1 MMQEDQKQQTTPETN
16 EATAPEV
23 VAETSTEGVIEST
36 EATNDAAQEKDISV
50 ANEEVKAVEAE
61 EDHEAPKD
69 KKLAIPDFDAL
80 SIEAALESIEK
91 HIKEF
96 EPQRIKGIVESGRS
110 RILQELNAE
119 RDATKATYLEEGGNI
134 IDFEFDQPQRKTLG
148 ILYGGYRDKLRAFY
162 TQLEAELSNN
172 LAVKTTIIEEVK
184 ALPMAE
190 GSAKDK
196 YETFKG
202 LRERWNQTGL
212 VPKADARTVWANYN
226 HHVDNFFN
234 FLRLAYDLIEKDYQN
249 NYDEKVAL
257 CQALEDKIHDG
268 AGPALFR
275 TLQQTHSKWKRIGPV
290 PREHK
295 DALWDRLKAATAK
308 VHELRDQY
316 NENLLEIN
324 ASKIAAKKVVVEKI
338 EALTAELPSKHSG
351 WQNSSKSLEVL
362 RAEFKAIGFVKSDE
376 NDSVWEAYKDAQR
389 NFNKAKNDFYKE
401 EKIRQRESLE
411 KKKAL
416 IALAESLKDSDDI
429 AGASQQLKQ
438 AQADWKNTGY
448 VPKKEGDKLWEAF
461 RAACNHFFDR
471 LKGERKAKVAQDN
484 AVVESKQKALED
496 FKKSKIGTIE
506 EAIEASEQFSAIGVL
521 TGRNRKI
528 DQDFDTL
535 LSEKVSALGL
545 EPSVLERTMFEAKVK
560 ALVEADDQDGLH
572 RQRSWIREEM
582 DKAKKELHQLE
593 NNIAFFSGAK
603 GNPLLDA
610 ALGKIEAHKARVE
623 ELTALRKLFN
633 SLLK

>member
-1 MMQEDQKQQTTPETN
+1 MMLEDQEQQNTPET
-16 EATAPEV
+16 EETATPEI
-23 VAETSTEGVIEST
+23 VAETSTDGEIEST
-36 EATNDAAQEKDISV
+36 DAAVDAAQEKNISE

-80 SIEAALESIEK
+80 SIEAVLESIEK

-119 RDATKATYLEEGGNI
+119 RDAAKATYLEEGGNI
-134 IDFEFDQPQRKTLG
+134 IDFEFNQPQRKTLG
-148 ILYGGYRDKLRAFY
+148 ILYGGYRDRLRAHY
-162 TQLEAELSNN
+162 AQLEAELSTN
-172 LAVKTTIIEEVK
+172 LAVKTAIIEEVK

-190 GSAKDK
+190 GSAKEK

-212 VPKADARTVWANYN
+212 VPKSDARTVWANYN

-257 CQALEDKIHDG
+257 CQALEDKIQDG
-268 AGPALFR
+268 ASPDLFR

-338 EALTAELPSKHSG
+338 EALTAELPTKHSG
-351 WQNSSKSLEVL
+351 WQKSSKALEAL

-376 NDSVWEAYKDAQR
+376 NDSVWETYKAAQR
-389 NFNKAKNDFYKE
+389 GFNKAKNDFYKE
-401 EKIRQRESLE
+401 EKLRQRESLE

-471 LKGERKAKVAQDN
+471 LKGERKAKTAQDN
-484 AVVESKQKALED
+484 AVVESKQKALAD
-496 FKKSKIGTIE
+496 LKKSKIGTIE

-528 DQDFDTL
+528 EQDFDTL

-610 ALGKIEAHKARVE
+610 ALGKIEAHKSRVE

>member
-1 MMQEDQKQQTTPETN
+1 MMLEDQEQQNTPET
-16 EATAPEV
+16 EETATPEI
-23 VAETSTEGVIEST
+23 VAVTSTDGEIEST
-36 EATNDAAQEKDISV
+36 DAAVDAAQEKNISE

-80 SIEAALESIEK
+80 SIEAVLESIEK

-119 RDATKATYLEEGGNI
+119 RDAAKATYLEEGGNI
-134 IDFEFDQPQRKTLG
+134 IDFEFNQPQRKTLG
-148 ILYGGYRDKLRAFY
+148 ILYGGYRDRLRAHY
-162 TQLEAELSNN
+162 AQLEAELSTN
-172 LAVKTTIIEEVK
+172 LAVKTAIIEEVK

-190 GSAKDK
+190 GSAKEK
-196 YETFKG
+196 YETFKA

-234 FLRLAYDLIEKDYQN
+234 FLRLAYDLIEKDYQY

-257 CQALEDKIHDG
+257 WQALEDNVQDG
-268 AGPALFR
+268 ASPGLFR

-316 NENLLEIN
+316 NENLVEIN
-324 ASKIAAKKVVVEKI
+324 ASKIAAKKVVAEKI
-338 EALTAELPSKHSG
+338 EALTAELPTKHSG
-351 WQNSSKSLEVL
+351 WQKSSKALEAL

-376 NDSVWEAYKDAQR
+376 NDTVWEAYKAAQR
-389 NFNKAKNDFYKE
+389 GFNKAKNEFYKE

-416 IALAESLKDSDDI
+416 ITLAESLKDSDDI

-471 LKGERKAKVAQDN
+471 LKGERKAKTAQDN
-484 AVVESKQKALED
+484 AVVESKEKALAD
-496 FKKSKIGTIE
+496 LKKAKIGTIE

-572 RQRSWIREEM
+572 RQRSWIREDM
-582 DKAKKELHQLE
+582 DKTKKELHQLE

>member
-23 VAETSTEGVIEST
+23 VAETTTEGVIEST

>member
-1 MMQEDQKQQTTPETN
+1 MMLEDQEQQNTPET
-16 EATAPEV
+16 EETATPEL
-23 VAETSTEGVIEST
+23 VAETSTDGEIEST
-36 EATNDAAQEKDISV
+36 DAAVDAAQEKNISE

-80 SIEAALESIEK
+80 SIEAVLESIEK

-119 RDATKATYLEEGGNI
+119 RDAAKATYLEEGGNI
-134 IDFEFDQPQRKTLG
+134 IDFEFNQPQRKTLG
-148 ILYGGYRDKLRAFY
+148 ILYGGYRDRLRAHY
-162 TQLEAELSNN
+162 AQLEAELSTN
-172 LAVKTTIIEEVK
+172 LAVKTAIIEEVK

-190 GSAKDK
+190 GSAKEK

-212 VPKADARTVWANYN
+212 VPKSDARTVWANYN

-257 CQALEDKIHDG
+257 CQALEDKIQDG
-268 AGPALFR
+268 ANPDLFR

-338 EALTAELPSKHSG
+338 EALTAELPTKHSG
-351 WQNSSKSLEVL
+351 WQKSSKALEAL
-362 RAEFKAIGFVKSDE
+362 RAEFKEIGFVKSDE
-376 NDSVWEAYKDAQR
+376 NDTVWEAYKAAQR
-389 NFNKAKNDFYKE
+389 GFNKAKNDFYKE
-401 EKIRQRESLE
+401 EKLRQRESLE

-484 AVVESKQKALED
+484 AVVESKQKAIED
-496 FKKSKIGTIE
+496 LKKAKIGTIE

-528 DQDFDTL
+528 DQEFDTL

>member
-1 MMQEDQKQQTTPETN
+1 MMQEDQEQQTTPETN
-16 EATAPEV
+16 ENAVPEV
-23 VAETSTEGVIEST
+23 VAETSTEGEIEST

-91 HIKEF
+91 HIKEY

-119 RDATKATYLEEGGNI
+119 RDAAKATYLEEGGNI

-148 ILYGGYRDKLRAFY
+148 ILYGGYRDRLRAHY
-162 TQLEAELSNN
+162 TQLEAELSTN
-172 LAVKTTIIEEVK
+172 LAVKTAIIEEVK

-212 VPKADARTVWANYN
+212 VPKSDARTVWANYN

-324 ASKIAAKKVVVEKI
+324 ASKIAAKKVVVENI
-338 EALTAELPSKHSG
+338 EALTAELPTKHSG
-351 WQNSSKSLEVL
+351 WQKSSKVLEAL
-362 RAEFKAIGFVKSDE
+362 RAEFKEIGFVKSDE
-376 NDSVWEAYKDAQR
+376 NDTVWEAYKAAQR
-389 NFNKAKNDFYKE
+389 GFNKAKNDFYKE
-401 EKIRQRESLE
+401 EKLRQRESLE

-471 LKGERKAKVAQDN
+471 LKGERKAKTAQDN
-484 AVVESKQKALED
+484 AVVESKQKALAD
-496 FKKSKIGTIE
+496 LKKSKIGTIE

-528 DQDFDTL
+528 EQDFDTL

-610 ALGKIEAHKARVE
+610 ALGKIEAHKSRVE

>member
-1 MMQEDQKQQTTPETN
+1 MMHEDQEQQTTPESN
-16 EATAPEV
+16 ETPSPEI
-23 VAETSTEGVIEST
+23 VAEMTTET
-36 EATNDAAQEKDISV
+36 EIAEISNEET
-50 ANEEVKAVEAE
+50 AGENEEVKAVEAE

-69 KKLAIPDFDAL
+69 KKLAIPDFDVL
-80 SIEAALESIEK
+80 SIAASLESIEK
-91 HIKEF
+91 HIKEY

-110 RILQELNAE
+110 RILQELNAD
-119 RDATKATYLEEGGNI
+119 RDAAKATYLEEGGNI

-148 ILYGGYRDKLRAFY
+148 ILYGGYRDKLRSHYA
-162 TQLEAELSNN
+162 QLEVELSNN
-172 LAVKTTIIEEVK
+172 LAVKMAIIEEVK

-196 YETFKG
+196 YDTFKG

-257 CQALEDKIHDG
+257 CQALEDNIQNG
-268 AGPALFR
+268 ASPALFR

-290 PREHK
+290 PRENK
-295 DALWDRLKAATAK
+295 DALWERLKAATAK

-316 NENLLEIN
+316 NENLQEIN
-324 ASKIAAKKVVVEKI
+324 ASKIAAKKVVVENIK
-338 EALTAELPSKHSG
+338 ALTAELPSKHSG
-351 WQNSSKSLEVL
+351 WQKASKALEAL
-362 RAEFKAIGFVKSDE
+362 RAEFKAIGFVKSEE
-376 NDSVWEAYKDAQR
+376 NDSVWEAYKAAQR
-389 NFNKAKNDFYKE
+389 GFNQTKNDFYKE
-401 EKIRQRESLE
+401 EKTRQRESLS

-416 IALAESLKDSDDI
+416 VALAESLKDSDDI
-429 AGASQQLKQ
+429 AGAAQQLKQ
-438 AQADWKNTGY
+438 AQADWKTSGY

-471 LKGERKAKVAQDN
+471 LKGERKAKTAQDN
-484 AVVESKQKALED
+484 AVVESKQKALAEL
-496 FKKSKIGTIE
+496 KNTKIGSVE
-506 EAIEASEQFSAIGVL
+506 EVISASEAYSAIGVL
-521 TGRNRKI
+521 TGRNKKLE
-528 DQDFDTL
+528 DDFDKI
-535 LSEKVSALGL
+535 LSEKVRDLGL

-560 ALVEADDQDGLH
+560 ALVESDDQDGLH
-572 RQRSWIREEM
+572 RQRAWIREEM

-610 ALGKIEAHKARVE
+610 ALAKIEAHKTRVD
-623 ELTALRKLFN
+623 ELTVLRKLFN

>member
-1 MMQEDQKQQTTPETN
+1 MMLEDQEQQNTPET
-16 EATAPEV
+16 EETATPEI
-23 VAETSTEGVIEST
+23 VAVTSTDGEIEST
-36 EATNDAAQEKDISV
+36 DAAVDAAQEKNISE

-80 SIEAALESIEK
+80 SIEAVLESIEK

-119 RDATKATYLEEGGNI
+119 RDAAKATYLEEGGNI
-134 IDFEFDQPQRKTLG
+134 IDFEFNQPQRKTLG
-148 ILYGGYRDKLRAFY
+148 ILYGGYRDRLRAHY
-162 TQLEAELSNN
+162 AQLEAELSTN
-172 LAVKTTIIEEVK
+172 LAVKTAIIEEVK

-190 GSAKDK
+190 GSAKEK
-196 YETFKG
+196 YETFKA

-257 CQALEDKIHDG
+257 CQALEDNVQDG
-268 AGPALFR
+268 ASPGLFR

-316 NENLLEIN
+316 NENLVEIN
-324 ASKIAAKKVVVEKI
+324 ASKIAAKKVVAEKI
-338 EALTAELPSKHSG
+338 EALTAELPTKHSG
-351 WQNSSKSLEVL
+351 WQKSSKALEAL

-376 NDSVWEAYKDAQR
+376 NDTVWEAYKAAQR
-389 NFNKAKNDFYKE
+389 GFNKAKNEFYKE

-416 IALAESLKDSDDI
+416 ITLAESLKDSDDI

-471 LKGERKAKVAQDN
+471 LKGERKAKTAQDN
-484 AVVESKQKALED
+484 AVVESKQKALAD
-496 FKKSKIGTIE
+496 LKKAKIGTIE

-535 LSEKVSALGL
+535 LSEKVRALGL

-572 RQRSWIREEM
+572 RQRSWIREDM
-582 DKAKKELHQLE
+582 DKTKKELHQLE

>member
-1 MMQEDQKQQTTPETN
+1 MMLEDQEQQNTPET
-16 EATAPEV
+16 EETATPEI
-23 VAETSTEGVIEST
+23 VAETSTDGEIEST
-36 EATNDAAQEKDISV
+36 DAAVDAAQEKNISE

-80 SIEAALESIEK
+80 SIEAVLESIEK

-119 RDATKATYLEEGGNI
+119 RDAAKATYLEEGGNI
-134 IDFEFDQPQRKTLG
+134 IDFEFNQPQRKTLG
-148 ILYGGYRDKLRAFY
+148 ILYGGYRDRLRAHY
-162 TQLEAELSNN
+162 AQLEAELSTN
-172 LAVKTTIIEEVK
+172 LAVKTAIIEEVK

-190 GSAKDK
+190 GSAKEK

-212 VPKADARTVWANYN
+212 VPKSDARTVWANYN

-257 CQALEDKIHDG
+257 CQALEDKIQDG
-268 AGPALFR
+268 ASPDLFR

-338 EALTAELPSKHSG
+338 EALTAELPTKHSG
-351 WQNSSKSLEVL
+351 WQKSSKALEAL
-362 RAEFKAIGFVKSDE
+362 RAEFKEIGFVKSDE
-376 NDSVWEAYKDAQR
+376 NDTVWEAYKAAQR
-389 NFNKAKNDFYKE
+389 GFNKAKNDFYKE
-401 EKIRQRESLE
+401 EKLRQRESLE

-484 AVVESKQKALED
+484 AVVESKQKAIED
-496 FKKSKIGTIE
+496 LKKAKIGTIE

-545 EPSVLERTMFEAKVK
+545 EPSILERTMFEAKVK

>member
-1 MMQEDQKQQTTPETN
+1 MMLEDQEQQNTPET
-16 EATAPEV
+16 EETATPEI
-23 VAETSTEGVIEST
+23 VAETSTDGEIEST
-36 EATNDAAQEKDISV
+36 DAAVDAAQEKNISE

-80 SIEAALESIEK
+80 SIEAVLESIEK

-119 RDATKATYLEEGGNI
+119 RDAAKATYLEEGGNI
-134 IDFEFDQPQRKTLG
+134 IDFEFNQPQRKTLG
-148 ILYGGYRDKLRAFY
+148 ILYGGYRDRLRAHY
-162 TQLEAELSNN
+162 AQLEAELSTN
-172 LAVKTTIIEEVK
+172 LAVKTAIIEEVK

-190 GSAKDK
+190 GSAKEK

-212 VPKADARTVWANYN
+212 VPKSDARTVWANYN

-257 CQALEDKIHDG
+257 CQALEDKIQDG
-268 AGPALFR
+268 ASPDLFR

-338 EALTAELPSKHSG
+338 EALTAELPTKHSG
-351 WQNSSKSLEVL
+351 WQKSSKALEAL
-362 RAEFKAIGFVKSDE
+362 RAEFKEIGFVKSDE
-376 NDSVWEAYKDAQR
+376 NDTVWEAYKAAQR
-389 NFNKAKNDFYKE
+389 GFNKAKNDFYKE
-401 EKIRQRESLE
+401 EKLRQRESLE

-484 AVVESKQKALED
+484 AVVESKQKAIED
-496 FKKSKIGTIE
+496 LKKAKIGTIE

-528 DQDFDTL
+528 DQEFDTL

>member
-69 KKLAIPDFDAL
+69 KKLAIPDFDSL
-80 SIEAALESIEK
+80 SIDAALESIEK

>member
-1 MMQEDQKQQTTPETN
+1 MMLEDQEQQNTPET
-16 EATAPEV
+16 EETATPEI
-23 VAETSTEGVIEST
+23 VAETSTDGEIEST
-36 EATNDAAQEKDISV
+36 DAAVDAAQEKNISE

-80 SIEAALESIEK
+80 SIEAVLESIEK

-119 RDATKATYLEEGGNI
+119 RDAAKATYLEEGGNI
-134 IDFEFDQPQRKTLG
+134 IDFEFNQPQRKTLG
-148 ILYGGYRDKLRAFY
+148 ILYGGYRDRLRAHY
-162 TQLEAELSNN
+162 AQLEAELSTN
-172 LAVKTTIIEEVK
+172 LAVKTAIIEEVK

-190 GSAKDK
+190 GSAKEK

-212 VPKADARTVWANYN
+212 VPKSDARTVWANYN

-257 CQALEDKIHDG
+257 CQALEDKIQDG
-268 AGPALFR
+268 ASPDLFR

-338 EALTAELPSKHSG
+338 EALTAELPTKHSG
-351 WQNSSKSLEVL
+351 WQKSSKALEAL
-362 RAEFKAIGFVKSDE
+362 RAEFKEIGFVKSDE
-376 NDSVWEAYKDAQR
+376 NDTVWEAYKAAQR
-389 NFNKAKNDFYKE
+389 GFNKAKNDFYKE
-401 EKIRQRESLE
+401 EKLRQRESLE

-471 LKGERKAKVAQDN
+471 LKGERKAKTAQDN
-484 AVVESKQKALED
+484 AVVESKQKALAD
-496 FKKSKIGTIE
+496 LKKSKIGTIE

-528 DQDFDTL
+528 EQDFDTL

>member
-1 MMQEDQKQQTTPETN
+1 MMLEDQEQQNTPET
-16 EATAPEV
+16 EETATPEI
-23 VAETSTEGVIEST
+23 VAETSTDGEIEST
-36 EATNDAAQEKDISV
+36 DAAVDAAQEKNISE

-80 SIEAALESIEK
+80 SIEAVLESIEK

-119 RDATKATYLEEGGNI
+119 RDAAKATYLEEGGNI
-134 IDFEFDQPQRKTLG
+134 IDFEFNQPQRKTLD
-148 ILYGGYRDKLRAFY
+148 ILYGGYRDRLRAHY
-162 TQLEAELSNN
+162 AQLEAELSTN
-172 LAVKTTIIEEVK
+172 LAVKTAIIEEVK

-190 GSAKDK
+190 GSAKEK

-212 VPKADARTVWANYN
+212 VPKSDARTVWANYN

-257 CQALEDKIHDG
+257 CQALEDKIQDG
-268 AGPALFR
+268 ASPDLFR

-338 EALTAELPSKHSG
+338 EALTAELPTKHSG
-351 WQNSSKSLEVL
+351 WQKSSKALEAL
-362 RAEFKAIGFVKSDE
+362 RAEFKEIGFVKSDE
-376 NDSVWEAYKDAQR
+376 NDTVWEAYKAAQR
-389 NFNKAKNDFYKE
+389 GFNKAKNDFYKE
-401 EKIRQRESLE
+401 EKLRQRESLE

-484 AVVESKQKALED
+484 AVVESKQKAIED
-496 FKKSKIGTIE
+496 LKKAKIGTIE

-528 DQDFDTL
+528 DQEFDTL

>member
-1 MMQEDQKQQTTPETN
+1 MLEDQEQQNTPET
-16 EATAPEV
+16 EETATPEI
-23 VAETSTEGVIEST
+23 VAVTSTDGEIEST
-36 EATNDAAQEKDISV
+36 DAAVDAAQEKNISE

-80 SIEAALESIEK
+80 SIEAVLESIEK

-119 RDATKATYLEEGGNI
+119 RDAAKATYLEEGGNI
-134 IDFEFDQPQRKTLG
+134 IDFEFNQPQRKTLG
-148 ILYGGYRDKLRAFY
+148 ILYGGYRDRLRAHY
-162 TQLEAELSNN
+162 AQLEAELSTN
-172 LAVKTTIIEEVK
+172 LAVKTAIIEEVK

-190 GSAKDK
+190 GSAKEK
-196 YETFKG
+196 YETFKA

-257 CQALEDKIHDG
+257 CQALEDNIQDG
-268 AGPALFR
+268 ASPGLFR

-316 NENLLEIN
+316 NENLVEIN
-324 ASKIAAKKVVVEKI
+324 ASKIAAKKVVAEKI
-338 EALTAELPSKHSG
+338 EALTAELPTKHSG
-351 WQNSSKSLEVL
+351 WQKSSKALEAL

-376 NDSVWEAYKDAQR
+376 NDNVWEAYKAAQR
-389 NFNKAKNDFYKE
+389 GFNKAKNEFYKE

-416 IALAESLKDSDDI
+416 ITLAESLKDSDDI

-471 LKGERKAKVAQDN
+471 LKGERKAKTAQDN
-484 AVVESKQKALED
+484 AVVESKQKALAD
-496 FKKSKIGTIE
+496 LKKAKIGTIE

-572 RQRSWIREEM
+572 RQRSWIREDM
-582 DKAKKELHQLE
+582 DKTKKELHQLE

-610 ALGKIEAHKARVE
+610 ALDKIEAHKARVE

>member
-1 MMQEDQKQQTTPETN
+1 MMLEDQEQQNTPET
-16 EATAPEV
+16 EETATPEI
-23 VAETSTEGVIEST
+23 VAETSTDGEIEST
-36 EATNDAAQEKDISV
+36 DAAVDAAQEKNISE

-80 SIEAALESIEK
+80 SIEAVLESIEK

-119 RDATKATYLEEGGNI
+119 RDAAKATYLEEGGNI
-134 IDFEFDQPQRKTLG
+134 IDFEFNQPQRKTLG
-148 ILYGGYRDKLRAFY
+148 ILYGGYRDRLRAHY
-162 TQLEAELSNN
+162 AQLEAELSTN
-172 LAVKTTIIEEVK
+172 LAVKTAIIEEVK

-190 GSAKDK
+190 GSAKEK

-212 VPKADARTVWANYN
+212 VPKSDARTVWANYN

-257 CQALEDKIHDG
+257 CQALEDKIQDG
-268 AGPALFR
+268 ASPDLFR

-338 EALTAELPSKHSG
+338 EALTAELPTKHSG
-351 WQNSSKSLEVL
+351 WQKSSKALEAL
-362 RAEFKAIGFVKSDE
+362 RAEFKEIGFVKSDE
-376 NDSVWEAYKDAQR
+376 NDTVWEAYKAAQR
-389 NFNKAKNDFYKE
+389 GFNKAKNDFYKE
-401 EKIRQRESLE
+401 EKLRQRESLE

-484 AVVESKQKALED
+484 AVVESKQKAIED
-496 FKKSKIGTIE
+496 LKKAKIGTIE

-528 DQDFDTL
+528 DQEFDTL

-560 ALVEADDQDGLH
+560 ALVEAEDQDGLR

-610 ALGKIEAHKARVE
+610 ASGKIEAHKARVE

>member
-1 MMQEDQKQQTTPETN
+1 MMQEDQEQQTTPETN
-16 EATAPEV
+16 ENAVPEV
-23 VAETSTEGVIEST
+23 VAETSTEGEIEST

-96 EPQRIKGIVESGRS
+96 EPHRIKGIVESGRS

-148 ILYGGYRDKLRAFY
+148 ILYGGYRDRLRAFY

-172 LAVKTTIIEEVK
+172 LAVKTAIIEEVK

-190 GSAKDK
+190 GSAKEK

-376 NDSVWEAYKDAQR
+376 NDSVWEAYKEAQR
-389 NFNKAKNDFYKE
+389 NFNKSKNDFYKE

-528 DQDFDTL
+528 DQEFDTL

-545 EPSVLERTMFEAKVK
+545 EPSILERTMFEAKVK

>member
-1 MMQEDQKQQTTPETN
+1 MMLEDQEQQNTPET
-16 EATAPEV
+16 EETATPEI
-23 VAETSTEGVIEST
+23 VAVTSTDGEIEST
-36 EATNDAAQEKDISV
+36 DAAVDAAQEKNISE

-80 SIEAALESIEK
+80 SIEAVLESIEK

-119 RDATKATYLEEGGNI
+119 RDAAKATYLEEGGNI
-134 IDFEFDQPQRKTLG
+134 IDFEFNQPQRKTLG
-148 ILYGGYRDKLRAFY
+148 ILYGGYRDRLRAHY
-162 TQLEAELSNN
+162 AQLEAELSTN
-172 LAVKTTIIEEVK
+172 LAVKTAIIEEVK

-190 GSAKDK
+190 GSAKEK
-196 YETFKG
+196 YETFKA

-257 CQALEDKIHDG
+257 CQALEDNIQDG
-268 AGPALFR
+268 ASPGLFR

-316 NENLLEIN
+316 NENLVEIN
-324 ASKIAAKKVVVEKI
+324 ASKIAAKKVVAEKI
-338 EALTAELPSKHSG
+338 EALTAELPTKHSG
-351 WQNSSKSLEVL
+351 WQKSSKALEAL

-376 NDSVWEAYKDAQR
+376 NDNVWEAYKAAQR
-389 NFNKAKNDFYKE
+389 GFNKAKNEFYKE

-416 IALAESLKDSDDI
+416 ITLAESLKDSDDI

-471 LKGERKAKVAQDN
+471 LKGERKAKTAQDN
-484 AVVESKQKALED
+484 AVVESKQKALAD
-496 FKKSKIGTIE
+496 LKKAKIGTIE

-582 DKAKKELHQLE
+582 DKTKKELHQLE

-610 ALGKIEAHKARVE
+610 ALDKIEAHKARVE

>member
-1 MMQEDQKQQTTPETN
+1 MMLEDQEQQNTPET
-16 EATAPEV
+16 EETATPEI
-23 VAETSTEGVIEST
+23 VAVTSTDGEIEST
-36 EATNDAAQEKDISV
+36 DAAVDAAQEKNISE

-69 KKLAIPDFDAL
+69 KKLAIPDFDSL

-119 RDATKATYLEEGGNI
+119 RDAAKATYLEEGGNI

-148 ILYGGYRDKLRAFY
+148 ILYGGYRDRLRAHY
-162 TQLEAELSNN
+162 AQLEAELSTN
-172 LAVKTTIIEEVK
+172 LAVKTAIIEEVK

-190 GSAKDK
+190 GSAKEK
-196 YETFKG
+196 YETFKA

-257 CQALEDKIHDG
+257 CQALEDNIQDG
-268 AGPALFR
+268 ASPGLFR

-308 VHELRDQY
+308 VHGLRDQY
-316 NENLLEIN
+316 NENLVEIN
-324 ASKIAAKKVVVEKI
+324 ASKIAAKKVVAEKI
-338 EALTAELPSKHSG
+338 EALTAELPTKHSG
-351 WQNSSKSLEVL
+351 WQKSSKALEAL

-376 NDSVWEAYKDAQR
+376 NDNVWEAYKAAQR
-389 NFNKAKNDFYKE
+389 GFNKAKNEFYKE

-411 KKKAL
+411 KQKAL
-416 IALAESLKDSDDI
+416 ITLARSLKDSDDL

-471 LKGERKAKVAQDN
+471 LKGERKAKTAQDN
-484 AVVESKQKALED
+484 AVVESKQKALAD
-496 FKKSKIGTIE
+496 LKKAKIGTIE

-582 DKAKKELHQLE
+582 DKTKKELHQLE

-610 ALGKIEAHKARVE
+610 ALDKIEAHKARVE

>member
-1 MMQEDQKQQTTPETN
+1 MMLEDQEQQNTPET
-16 EATAPEV
+16 EETATPEL
-23 VAETSTEGVIEST
+23 VAETSTDGEIEST
-36 EATNDAAQEKDISV
+36 DAAVDAAQEKNISE

-80 SIEAALESIEK
+80 SIEAVLESIEK

-119 RDATKATYLEEGGNI
+119 RDAAKATYLEEGGNI
-134 IDFEFDQPQRKTLG
+134 IDFEFNQPQRKTLG
-148 ILYGGYRDKLRAFY
+148 ILYGGYRDRLRAHY
-162 TQLEAELSNN
+162 AQLEAELSTN
-172 LAVKTTIIEEVK
+172 LAVKMAIIEEVK

-196 YETFKG
+196 YDTFKG

-257 CQALEDKIHDG
+257 CQALEDNIQNG
-268 AGPALFR
+268 ASPALFR

-290 PREHK
+290 PRENK
-295 DALWDRLKAATAK
+295 DALWERLKAATAK

-316 NENLLEIN
+316 NENLQEIN

-338 EALTAELPSKHSG
+338 KALTAELPSKHSG
-351 WQNSSKSLEVL
+351 WQKASKALEAL
-362 RAEFKAIGFVKSDE
+362 RAEFKAIGFVKSEE
-376 NDSVWEAYKDAQR
+376 NDSVWEAYKAAQR
-389 NFNKAKNDFYKE
+389 GFNQTKNDFYKE
-401 EKIRQRESLE
+401 EKTRQRESLS

-416 IALAESLKDSDDI
+416 VALAESLKDSDDI
-429 AGASQQLKQ
+429 AGAAQQLKQ
-438 AQADWKNTGY
+438 AQEDWKTSGY

-471 LKGERKAKVAQDN
+471 LKGERKAKTAQDN
-484 AVVESKQKALED
+484 AVVESKQKALAEL
-496 FKKSKIGTIE
+496 KNTKIGSVE
-506 EAIEASEQFSAIGVL
+506 EAISASEAYSAIGVL
-521 TGRNRKI
+521 TGRNKKLE
-528 DQDFDTL
+528 DDFDKI
-535 LSEKVSALGL
+535 LSEKVRDLGL

-560 ALVEADDQDGLH
+560 ALVESDDQDGLH
-572 RQRSWIREEM
+572 RQRAWIREEM

-610 ALGKIEAHKARVE
+610 ALAKIEAHKTRVD
-623 ELTALRKLFN
+623 ELTVLRKLFN

>member
-1 MMQEDQKQQTTPETN
+1 MMLEDQEQQNTPET
-16 EATAPEV
+16 EETATPEI
-23 VAETSTEGVIEST
+23 VAVTSTDGEIEST
-36 EATNDAAQEKDISV
+36 DAAVDAAQEKNISE

-69 KKLAIPDFDAL
+69 KKLAIPDFDSL

-119 RDATKATYLEEGGNI
+119 RDAAKATYLEEGGNI

-148 ILYGGYRDKLRAFY
+148 ILYGGYRDRLRAHY
-162 TQLEAELSNN
+162 TQLEAELSTN
-172 LAVKTTIIEEVK
+172 LAVKTAIIEEVK

-190 GSAKDK
+190 GSAKEK
-196 YETFKG
+196 YETFKA

-257 CQALEDKIHDG
+257 CQALEDKTQEG
-268 AGPALFR
+268 ASPGLFR

-324 ASKIAAKKVVVEKI
+324 ATKIAAKRVVVEKI
-338 EALTAELPSKHSG
+338 EALTSELPVKHSG
-351 WQNSSKSLEVL
+351 WQKSSKALEAL

-376 NDSVWEAYKDAQR
+376 NDTVWEAYKAAQR
-389 NFNKAKNDFYKE
+389 GFNKAKNDFYKE

-471 LKGERKAKVAQDN
+471 LKGERKAKTAQDN
-484 AVVESKQKALED
+484 AVVESKQKALAD
-496 FKKSKIGTIE
+496 LKKAKIGTIE

-582 DKAKKELHQLE
+582 DKTKKELHQLE

-610 ALGKIEAHKARVE
+610 ALDKIEAHKARVE

>member
-1 MMQEDQKQQTTPETN
+1 MMQEDQEQQTSPELNETPSPETN
-16 EATAPEV
+16 TEA
-23 VAETSTEGVIEST
+23 VAETKIGPT
-36 EATNDAAQEKDISV
+36 EATLSEASEEE
-50 ANEEVKAVEAE
+50 NEEVKAVEAE

-119 RDATKATYLEEGGNI
+119 RDAAKATYLEEGGNI

-148 ILYGGYRDKLRAFY
+148 ILYGGYRDRLRSHYA
-162 TQLEAELSNN
+162 QLEAELSNN
-172 LAVKTTIIEEVK
+172 LAVKMAIIEEVK
-184 ALPMAE
+184 ALPMVE

-257 CQALEDKIHDG
+257 CQALEDKIQDG
-268 AGPALFR
+268 ASTGLFR
-275 TLQQTHSKWKRIGPV
+275 TLQQTHSRWKRIGPV

-338 EALTAELPSKHSG
+338 EALTAELPTKHSG
-351 WQNSSKSLEVL
+351 WQKASKALEAL
-362 RAEFKAIGFVKSDE
+362 RAEFKAIGFVKSED
-376 NDSVWEAYKDAQR
+376 NHSVWEAYKVAQR
-389 NFNKAKNDFYKE
+389 NFNHTKNEFYKE

-429 AGASQQLKQ
+429 VGASQQLKK
-438 AQADWKNTGY
+438 AQSDWKNTGF

-471 LKGERKAKVAQDN
+471 LKGERKAKAAQDN
-484 AVVESKQKALED
+484 AVVDAKQKALED
-496 FKKSKIGTIE
+496 LEKAEIGTIE
-506 EAIEASEQFSAIGVL
+506 EAVAASEQFSAFGVL
-521 TGRNRKI
+521 TGRNKKI
-528 DQDFDTL
+528 DEDFEAL

-623 ELTALRKLFN
+623 ELTVLRKLFN

>member
-1 MMQEDQKQQTTPETN
+1 MMLEDQEQQNTPETD
-16 EATAPEV
+16 ETAAPEA
-23 VAETSTEGVIEST
+23 VAEASTDGEIEST
-36 EATNDAAQEKDISV
+36 DTAVDAAQEKNNSEV
-50 ANEEVKAVEAE
+50 NEEVKAVEAE

-69 KKLAIPDFDAL
+69 KKLAIPDFDSL

-91 HIKEF
+91 HIKEY

-119 RDATKATYLEEGGNI
+119 RDAAKATYLEEGGNI

-148 ILYGGYRDKLRAFY
+148 ILYGGYRDRLRAHY
-162 TQLEAELSNN
+162 TQLEAELSTN
-172 LAVKTTIIEEVK
+172 LAVKTAIIEEVK

-190 GSAKDK
+190 GSAKEK
-196 YETFKG
+196 YETFKA
-202 LRERWNQTGL
+202 LRERWNHTGL

-257 CQALEDKIHDG
+257 CQALEDKTLDG
-268 AGPALFR
+268 ASPGLFR

-324 ASKIAAKKVVVEKI
+324 ATKIAAKRVVVEKI
-338 EALTAELPSKHSG
+338 EALTSELPVKHSG
-351 WQNSSKSLEVL
+351 WQKSSKALEVL

-376 NDSVWEAYKDAQR
+376 NDTVWEAYKAAQR
-389 NFNKAKNDFYKE
+389 GFNKAKNDFYKE

-471 LKGERKAKVAQDN
+471 LKGERKAKTAQDN
-484 AVVESKQKALED
+484 AVVESKQKALAD
-496 FKKSKIGTIE
+496 LKKAKIGTIE

>member
-1 MMQEDQKQQTTPETN
+1 MMHEDQEQQTTPESN
-16 EATAPEV
+16 ETPSPEI
-23 VAETSTEGVIEST
+23 VAETTTET
-36 EATNDAAQEKDISV
+36 EIAETSNEETAGE
-50 ANEEVKAVEAE
+50 NEEVKAVEAE

-69 KKLAIPDFDAL
+69 KKLAIPDFDVL
-80 SIEAALESIEK
+80 SIEASLESIEK
-91 HIKEF
+91 HIKEY

-110 RILQELNAE
+110 RILQELNAD
-119 RDATKATYLEEGGNI
+119 RDAAKATYLEEGGNI

-148 ILYGGYRDKLRAFY
+148 ILYGGYRDKLRSHYA
-162 TQLEAELSNN
+162 QLEVELSNN
-172 LAVKTTIIEEVK
+172 LAVKMAIIEEVK

-196 YETFKG
+196 YDTFKG

-257 CQALEDKIHDG
+257 CQALEDNIQNG
-268 AGPALFR
+268 ASPALFR

-290 PREHK
+290 PRENK
-295 DALWDRLKAATAK
+295 DALWERLKAATAK

-316 NENLLEIN
+316 NENLQEIN

-338 EALTAELPSKHSG
+338 KALTAELPSKHSG
-351 WQNSSKSLEVL
+351 WQKASKALEAL
-362 RAEFKAIGFVKSDE
+362 RAEFKAIGFVKSEE
-376 NDSVWEAYKDAQR
+376 NDSVWEAYKAAQR
-389 NFNKAKNDFYKE
+389 GFNQTKNDFYKE
-401 EKIRQRESLE
+401 EKTRQRESLS

-416 IALAESLKDSDDI
+416 VALAESLKDSDDI
-429 AGASQQLKQ
+429 AGAAQQIKQ
-438 AQADWKNTGY
+438 AQADWKTSGY
-448 VPKKEGDKLWEAF
+448 VQKKEGDKLWEAF

-471 LKGERKAKVAQDN
+471 LKGERKAKTAQDN
-484 AVVESKQKALED
+484 AVVESKQKALAEL
-496 FKKSKIGTIE
+496 KNTKIGSVE
-506 EAIEASEQFSAIGVL
+506 EAISASEAYSAIGVL
-521 TGRNRKI
+521 TGRNKKLE
-528 DQDFDTL
+528 DDFDKI
-535 LSEKVSALGL
+535 LSEKVRDLGL

-560 ALVEADDQDGLH
+560 ALVESDDQDGLH
-572 RQRSWIREEM
+572 RQRAWIREEM

-610 ALGKIEAHKARVE
+610 ALAKIEAHKTRVD
-623 ELTALRKLFN
+623 ELTMLRKLFN

>member
-1 MMQEDQKQQTTPETN
+1 MMLEDQEQQNTPET
-16 EATAPEV
+16 EETATPEI
-23 VAETSTEGVIEST
+23 VAETSTDGEIEST
-36 EATNDAAQEKDISV
+36 DAAVDAAQEKNISE

-80 SIEAALESIEK
+80 SIEAVLESIEK

-119 RDATKATYLEEGGNI
+119 RDAAKATYLEEGGNI
-134 IDFEFDQPQRKTLG
+134 IDFEFNQPQRKTLG
-148 ILYGGYRDKLRAFY
+148 ILYGGYRDRLRAHY
-162 TQLEAELSNN
+162 AQLEAELSTN
-172 LAVKTTIIEEVK
+172 LAVKTAIIEEVK

-190 GSAKDK
+190 GSAKEK

-212 VPKADARTVWANYN
+212 VPKSDARTVWANYN

-257 CQALEDKIHDG
+257 CQALEDKIQDG
-268 AGPALFR
+268 ASPDLFR

-338 EALTAELPSKHSG
+338 EALTAELPTKHSG
-351 WQNSSKSLEVL
+351 WQKSSKALEAL
-362 RAEFKAIGFVKSDE
+362 RAEFKEIGFVKSDE
-376 NDSVWEAYKDAQR
+376 NDTVWEAYKAAQR
-389 NFNKAKNDFYKE
+389 GFNKAKNDFYKE
-401 EKIRQRESLE
+401 EKLRQRESLE

-471 LKGERKAKVAQDN
+471 LKGERKAKTAQDN
-484 AVVESKQKALED
+484 AVVESKQKALAD
-496 FKKSKIGTIE
+496 LKKSKIGTIE

-528 DQDFDTL
+528 EQDFDTL

-610 ALGKIEAHKARVE
+610 ALGKIEAHKSRVE

>member
-1 MMQEDQKQQTTPETN
+1 MMLEDQEQQNTPET
-16 EATAPEV
+16 EETATPEI
-23 VAETSTEGVIEST
+23 VAETSTDGEIEST
-36 EATNDAAQEKDISV
+36 DAAVDAAQEQNISE

-80 SIEAALESIEK
+80 SIEAVLESIEK

-119 RDATKATYLEEGGNI
+119 RDAAKATYLEEGGNI
-134 IDFEFDQPQRKTLG
+134 IDFEFNQPQRKTLG
-148 ILYGGYRDKLRAFY
+148 ILYGGYRDRLRAHY
-162 TQLEAELSNN
+162 AQLEAELSTN
-172 LAVKTTIIEEVK
+172 LAVKTAIIEEVK

-190 GSAKDK
+190 GSAKEK

-212 VPKADARTVWANYN
+212 VPKSDARTVWANYN

-257 CQALEDKIHDG
+257 CQALEDKIQDG
-268 AGPALFR
+268 ASPDLFR

-338 EALTAELPSKHSG
+338 EALTAELPTKHSG
-351 WQNSSKSLEVL
+351 WQKSSKALEAL
-362 RAEFKAIGFVKSDE
+362 RAEFKEIGFVKSDE
-376 NDSVWEAYKDAQR
+376 NDTVWEAYKAAQR
-389 NFNKAKNDFYKE
+389 GFNKAKNDFYKE
-401 EKIRQRESLE
+401 EKLRQRESLE

-484 AVVESKQKALED
+484 AVVESKQKAIED
-496 FKKSKIGTIE
+496 LKKAKIGTIE

-528 DQDFDTL
+528 DQEFDTL

-545 EPSVLERTMFEAKVK
+545 EPSVLERTMFEVKVK

>member
-1 MMQEDQKQQTTPETN
+1 MQEDQEQQITPEVNETATPEVILENDETTPSEHN
-16 EATAPEV
+16 E
-23 VAETSTEGVIEST
+23 
-36 EATNDAAQEKDISV
+36 NDAPLASKEEASEK
-50 ANEEVKAVEAE
+50 NEEVKAVEAE

-80 SIEAALESIEK
+80 DIDAALQSIEK
-91 HIKEF
+91 HINEY
-96 EPQRIKGIVESGRS
+96 ESQRIKGIVESGRS

-119 RDATKATYLEEGGNI
+119 RDAAKAKYLEEGGNI
-134 IDFEFDQPQRKTLG
+134 IDFEFDQPQRKLLG
-148 ILYGGYRDKLRAFY
+148 TLYGGYRDKLRAHY
-162 TQLEAELSNN
+162 IQLEAELSQN
-172 LAVKTTIIEEVK
+172 LAVKLAIIEEVK

-196 YETFKG
+196 YDTFKE

-212 VPKADARTVWANYN
+212 VPKADARTIWANYN

-249 NYDEKVAL
+249 NYNEKVAL
-257 CQALEDKIHDG
+257 CHSLEDAVQHG
-268 AGPALFR
+268 GSPALFR

-316 NENLLEIN
+316 NENLQEIN
-324 ASKIAAKKVVVEKI
+324 ASKIAAKLAVVEKMA
-338 EALTAELPSKHSG
+338 ALTTDLPSKHSG
-351 WQNSSKSLEVL
+351 WQNASKILDEL
-362 RAEFKAIGFVKSDE
+362 RAEFKEIGFVKSEESDG
-376 NDSVWEAYKDAQR
+376 VWEAYKTTQR
-389 NFNKAKNDFYKE
+389 NFNKLKNAFYKE
-401 EKIRQRESLE
+401 EKARQRESLE
-411 KKKAL
+411 KKNAL

-438 AQADWKNTGY
+438 AQADWKKTGF

-471 LKGERKAKVAQDN
+471 IKGERNAKVAQNN
-484 AVVESKQKALED
+484 AVVESKQKALLD
-496 FKKSKIGTIE
+496 LKAAKIGSIE
-506 EAIEASEQFSAIGVL
+506 EAIVLSEQFSTLGVL
-521 TGRNRKI
+521 TGRNKKI
-528 DQDFDTL
+528 DEDFDSA
-535 LSEKVSALGL
+535 LSKKVSALGL

-572 RQRSWIREEM
+572 RQRGWIREET
-582 DKAKKELHQLE
+582 DKTKKELHQLE

-610 ALGKIEAHKARVE
+610 ALSKIEVHKARVE
-623 ELTALRKLFN
+623 ELTSLRKLFN

>member
-1 MMQEDQKQQTTPETN
+1 MMLEDQEQQNTPET
-16 EATAPEV
+16 EETATPEI
-23 VAETSTEGVIEST
+23 VAETSTDGEIEST
-36 EATNDAAQEKDISV
+36 DAAVDAAQEKNISE

-80 SIEAALESIEK
+80 SIEAVLESIEK

-119 RDATKATYLEEGGNI
+119 RDAAKATYLEEGGNI
-134 IDFEFDQPQRKTLG
+134 IDFEFNQPQRKTLG
-148 ILYGGYRDKLRAFY
+148 ILYGGYRDRLRAHY
-162 TQLEAELSNN
+162 AQLEAELSTN
-172 LAVKTTIIEEVK
+172 LAVKTAIIEEVK

-190 GSAKDK
+190 GSAKEK

-212 VPKADARTVWANYN
+212 VPKSDARTVWANYN

-257 CQALEDKIHDG
+257 CQALEDKIQDG
-268 AGPALFR
+268 ASPDLFR

-338 EALTAELPSKHSG
+338 EALTAELPTKHSG
-351 WQNSSKSLEVL
+351 WQKSSKALEAL
-362 RAEFKAIGFVKSDE
+362 RAEFKEIGFVKSDE
-376 NDSVWEAYKDAQR
+376 NDTVWEAYKAAQR
-389 NFNKAKNDFYKE
+389 GFNKAKNDFYKE
-401 EKIRQRESLE
+401 EKLRQRESLE

-484 AVVESKQKALED
+484 AVVESKQKAIED
-496 FKKSKIGTIE
+496 LKKAKIGTIE

-528 DQDFDTL
+528 DQEFDTL

-560 ALVEADDQDGLH
+560 ALVEAEDQDGLH

>member
-1 MMQEDQKQQTTPETN
+1 MQEDQEQQTSPEINETPNLEVSKEAVSETKIEPTEETLPEASN
-16 EATAPEV
+16 EE
-23 VAETSTEGVIEST
+23 
-36 EATNDAAQEKDISV
+36 DSV
-50 ANEEVKAVEAE
+50 ENEEVKAVEAE
-61 EDHEAPKD
+61 DDHEAPKD

-96 EPQRIKGIVESGRS
+96 EPHRIKGIVESGRS

-119 RDATKATYLEEGGNI
+119 RDTTKATYLEEGGNI

-148 ILYGGYRDKLRAFY
+148 ILYGGYRDRLRAHY
-162 TQLEAELSNN
+162 TQLEAELNNN
-172 LAVKTTIIEEVK
+172 LAVKMAIIEEVK
-184 ALPMAE
+184 TLPMAE

-212 VPKADARTVWANYN
+212 VPKSEARTVWANFN

-257 CQALEDKIHDG
+257 CQALEDKIQDG
-268 AGPALFR
+268 ASPALFR
-275 TLQQTHSKWKRIGPV
+275 TLQQTHSRWKRIGPV

-295 DALWDRLKAATAK
+295 DLLWDRLKAATAK

-316 NENLLEIN
+316 NEHLLEIN
-324 ASKIAAKKVVVEKI
+324 ASKIAAKGAVVEKI
-338 EALTAELPSKHSG
+338 EALTAELPTKHSG
-351 WQNSSKSLEVL
+351 WQKASKALEEL
-362 RAEFKAIGFVKSDE
+362 RAEFKAIGFVKSED
-376 NDSVWEAYKDAQR
+376 NNSVWEAYKAAQR
-389 NFNKAKNDFYKE
+389 NFNHTKNEFYKE
-401 EKIRQRESLE
+401 EKVRQRESLE

-471 LKGERKAKVAQDN
+471 LKGERKAKAAQDS
-484 AVVESKQKALED
+484 AVIEAKQKALANL
-496 FKKSKIGTIE
+496 KKTKIGTIK
-506 EAIEASEQFSAIGVL
+506 EAIAASEQFSAIGVL
-521 TGRNRKI
+521 TGRNKKT
-528 DQDFDTL
+528 DEDFDTL

-610 ALGKIEAHKARVE
+610 ALGKIEAHKVRVE
-623 ELTALRKLFN
+623 ELTSLRKLFN

>member
-1 MMQEDQKQQTTPETN
+1 MMHEDQEQQTTPESN
-16 EATAPEV
+16 ETPSPEI
-23 VAETSTEGVIEST
+23 VAETTTET
-36 EATNDAAQEKDISV
+36 EIAETSNEETAGE
-50 ANEEVKAVEAE
+50 NEEVKAVEAE

-69 KKLAIPDFDAL
+69 KKLAIPDFDVL
-80 SIEAALESIEK
+80 SIEASLESIEK
-91 HIKEF
+91 HIKEY

-110 RILQELNAE
+110 RILQELNAD
-119 RDATKATYLEEGGNI
+119 RDAAKARYLEEGGNI
-134 IDFEFDQPQRKTLG
+134 IDFEFDQPQRKILG
-148 ILYGGYRDKLRAFY
+148 ILYGGYRDKLRSHYA
-162 TQLEAELSNN
+162 QLEVELSNN
-172 LAVKTTIIEEVK
+172 LAVKMAIIEEVK

-196 YETFKG
+196 YDTFKG

-257 CQALEDKIHDG
+257 CQALEDNIQNG
-268 AGPALFR
+268 ASPALFR

-290 PREHK
+290 PRENK
-295 DALWDRLKAATAK
+295 DALWERLKAATAK

-316 NENLLEIN
+316 NENLQEIN

-338 EALTAELPSKHSG
+338 KALTAELPSKHSG
-351 WQNSSKSLEVL
+351 WQKASKALEAL
-362 RAEFKAIGFVKSDE
+362 RAEFKAIGFVKSEE
-376 NDSVWEAYKDAQR
+376 NDSVWEAYKAAQR
-389 NFNKAKNDFYKE
+389 GFNQTKNDFYKE
-401 EKIRQRESLE
+401 EKTRQRESLS

-416 IALAESLKDSDDI
+416 VALAESLKDSDDI
-429 AGASQQLKQ
+429 AGAAQQLKQ
-438 AQADWKNTGY
+438 AQADWKTSGY

-471 LKGERKAKVAQDN
+471 LKGERKAKTAQDN
-484 AVVESKQKALED
+484 AVVESKQKALAEL
-496 FKKSKIGTIE
+496 KNTKIGSVE
-506 EAIEASEQFSAIGVL
+506 EAISASEAYSAIGVL
-521 TGRNRKI
+521 TGRNKKLE
-528 DQDFDTL
+528 DDFDKI
-535 LSEKVSALGL
+535 LSEKVRDLGL

-560 ALVEADDQDGLH
+560 ALVESDDQDGLH
-572 RQRSWIREEM
+572 RQRAWIREEM

-610 ALGKIEAHKARVE
+610 ALAKIEAHKTRVD
-623 ELTALRKLFN
+623 ELTMLRKLFN

>member
-1 MMQEDQKQQTTPETN
+1 MMLEDQEQQNTPET
-16 EATAPEV
+16 EETAAPEI
-23 VAETSTEGVIEST
+23 VAVTSTDGEIEST
-36 EATNDAAQEKDISV
+36 DAAVDAAQEKNISE

-80 SIEAALESIEK
+80 SIEAVLESIEK

-119 RDATKATYLEEGGNI
+119 RDAAKATYLEEGGNI
-134 IDFEFDQPQRKTLG
+134 IDFEFNQPQRKTLG
-148 ILYGGYRDKLRAFY
+148 ILYGGYRDRLRVHYA
-162 TQLEAELSNN
+162 QLEAELSTN
-172 LAVKTTIIEEVK
+172 LAVKTAIIEEVK

-190 GSAKDK
+190 GSAKEK
-196 YETFKG
+196 YETFKA

-257 CQALEDKIHDG
+257 CQALEDNIQDG
-268 AGPALFR
+268 ASPGLFR

-316 NENLLEIN
+316 NENLVEIN
-324 ASKIAAKKVVVEKI
+324 ASKIAAKKVVAEKI
-338 EALTAELPSKHSG
+338 EALTAELPTKHSG
-351 WQNSSKSLEVL
+351 WQKSSKALEAL

-376 NDSVWEAYKDAQR
+376 NDNVWEAYKAAQR
-389 NFNKAKNDFYKE
+389 GFNKAKNEFYKE

-416 IALAESLKDSDDI
+416 ITLAESLKDSDDI

-471 LKGERKAKVAQDN
+471 LKGERKAKTAQDN
-484 AVVESKQKALED
+484 AVVESKQKALAD
-496 FKKSKIGTIE
+496 LKKAKIGTIE

-582 DKAKKELHQLE
+582 DKTKKELHQLE

-610 ALGKIEAHKARVE
+610 ALDKIEAHKARVE

>member
-23 VAETSTEGVIEST
+23 VAETSTEGVTEST

-376 NDSVWEAYKDAQR
+376 NDSVWEAYKEAQR

-416 IALAESLKDSDDI
+416 IALAESLKDSEDI

-461 RAACNHFFDR
+461 RAACNHCFDR